1 MTTTENHV
9 DEFQSQG
16 QSPGL
21 IRETTSPAGHRVTL
35 TIEQAAYQGAQP
47 TYIITRYT
55 KTGRPMEQRY
65 VPVVYGVLDDRHPT
79 PVEQRRAQAEARALV
94 IFEAFARD
102 AEIPRARV

>member
-1 MTTTENHV
+1 MTTESHV

-21 IRETTSPAGHRVTL
+21 LRETTSPTGHRVTL
-35 TIEQAAYQGAQP
+35 AIDQASYQGAQP
-47 TYIITRYT
+47 TYYITRWT

-65 VPVVYGVLDDRHPT
+65 VPVVYGVLDDRRPT
-79 PVEQRRAQAEARALV
+79 PREKRRAQADARASV

-102 AEIPRARV
+102 AEI